1 MRSSHSQSSLGHVLS
16 CVLAVALVSCF
27 GFLQWYLIQAFG
39 LQMIFLMFFPPIM
52 ISAWFGGWRLGLTA
66 TLFSA
71 LFADYF
77 FLKPF
82 YQLWPISGSEIWTQ
96 LIFVLEGLFIS
107 ALGEMRR
114 QSRQALLDERNSL
127 EQRVAQRTQE
137 ISLANEQLAQQIT
150 EREKAQAALSES
162 ELRFRSVV
170 ETANDAIVMSDEDGK
185 IIAWNHGAEEMF
197 GYSTEEALN
206 QFVGLIIP
214 PDLKQS
220 HDHAMTR
227 LREGA
232 SPRLMGQPLE
242 LRGLRRDGSEFPLE
256 LSLATWEVGEQKF
269 YSGIMRDLS
278 LRKQAEADRLRLSEE
293 MAAHAQSQAA
303 EQRYRLL
310 AEAIPQI
317 VWTATPDGG
326 ADYFNQHWFDY
337 TGLTPEQS
345 VGWNWQAVVHP
356 DDQQRSLEI
365 WKQALQSGDDFEVEY
380 RFRKQDGSYRWHLG
394 RAVPLRMA
402 NKENQ
407 ITKWFGTCT
416 DIEVQKST
424 EATSRFLAEAMS
436 RLTASMNEK
445 AILETLVN
453 LCAPAL
459 ATWCVVDLIE
469 MVDAPEIAPGAVAGT
484 TFTHLPTLQ
493 STPTLRRAV
502 ISTSN
507 LQEPVKNQ
515 DKTSSEMLYV
525 APQGDVVSGPWRALA
540 KQRTET
546 IKVAELAMLVD
557 EGAIWEAWHD
567 MVANGTL
574 QSVLCVPLIARG
586 RALGVLTLF
595 FTNTIQGG
603 ETNVGMAQDLAR
615 NAALMIDNA
624 RLLHQTQETN
634 RAKDEFLAIL
644 SHELRTPLT
653 AILGWVQLLQNP
665 FLDEETRRRAFETI
679 ERNTQ
684 AQAQLIEGLLDLSRV
699 VTGKLH
705 LDIQPIEIKPLV
717 EAALDA
723 VRPAAQAKEIA
734 LLFSPMPAPLS
745 GGVVLG
751 DSHRLQQVFWNL
763 LFNAIKFTP
772 KGGRVEVSLQYSE
785 SHLEISVRDNGQ
797 GISAEFLPYVFERF
811 RQGDSSS
818 TRQHGGL
825 GLGLSIVRHVTE
837 LHGGLVQ
844 VESKGKNQGT
854 NFTVFLPVAP
864 LTEPTEDDLKGIT
877 QGTTPEENTAPATDA
892 SAQMLQGVRVLLV
905 DDERDARDMLS
916 AILRRYGA
924 DVQACASAQEAIDAL
939 PQWQPR
945 VLVSDIGMPLR
956 DGYDLIRYVRALP
969 QEQGG
974 EVPAMALTAY
984 ARASDRELALE
995 AGFNRH
1001 VVKPVDPATLA
1012 TQVAELADLN

>member
-1 MRSSHSQSSLGHVLS
+1 MLS
-16 CVLAVALVSCF
+16 CVLTVALVSCF

-77 FLKPF
+77 FLEPL
-82 YQLWPISGSEIWTQ
+82 YQLWPISGSETWTQ

-107 ALGEMRR
+107 VLGEIRR
-114 QSRQALLDERNSL
+114 QSRQALLDERNLL
-127 EQRVAQRTQE
+127 EQRVAERTQE
-137 ISLANEQLAQQIT
+137 ISLANEQLAQQII

-170 ETANDAIVMSDEDGK
+170 ETADDAIVMSDQGGN
-185 IIAWNHGAEEMF
+185 IIAWNRGAQKMF

-206 QFVGLIIP
+206 QPVGLIIP
-214 PDLKQS
+214 SDLKQS
-220 HDHAMTR
+220 HDFAMAR
-227 LREGA
+227 LRNGA
-232 SPRLMGQPLE
+232 PPHLMGQPLE

-317 VWTATPDGG
+317 VWTATPDG
-326 ADYFNQHWFDY
+326 ATDYFNQHWFDY
-337 TGLTPEQS
+337 TGVTLEQS

-356 DDQQRSLEI
+356 DDQQRSFET

-380 RFRKQDGSYRWHLG
+380 RFRKQDGTYRWHLG
-394 RAVPLRMA
+394 RAVPLRA
-402 NKENQ
+402 AVNEKTQ
-407 ITKWFGTCT
+407 IIKWFGTCT

-436 RLTASMNEK
+436 QLTASINEK
-445 AILETLVN
+445 AIVETLAN

-469 MVDAPEIAPGAVAGT
+469 MVDTTEIAPSAVAGT
-484 TFTHLPTLQ
+484 TSTYLSTYLSTLH
-493 STPTLRRAV
+493 SPPTLRRAV
-502 ISTSN
+502 IAPKD
-507 LQEPVKNQ
+507 LQEPIENQ
-515 DKTSSEMLYV
+515 DKTNSEMLYV
-525 APQGDVVSGPWRALA
+525 APQGDVVSGPWRALE

-546 IKVAELAMLVD
+546 IVGADLAMLVAK
-557 EGAIWEAWHD
+557 GAVWEAWHD
-567 MVANGTL
+567 TLVNGTL
-574 QSVLCVPLIARG
+574 QSVLCVPLTARG

-595 FTNTIQGG
+595 CTDAVQCD
-603 ETNVGMAQDLAR
+603 ETNIGVAQDLAR

-624 RLLHQTQETN
+624 RLLHQTQEAN

-653 AILGWVQLLQNP
+653 AILGWVQLLQSP
-665 FLDEETRRRAFETI
+665 SLDEETRHRAFETI
-679 ERNTQ
+679 ERNTH

-705 LDIQPIEIKPLV
+705 LDIQPVEIKPLV

-723 VRPAAQAKEIA
+723 VRPAAQAKEIT
-734 LLFSPMPAPLS
+734 LLFSPVQAPFS
-745 GGVVLG
+745 SSVVLG
-751 DSHRLQQVFWNL
+751 DGHHLQQVFWNL
-763 LFNAIKFTP
+763 LSNSIKFTP
-772 KGGRVEVSLQYSE
+772 KGGRIEVSLRHSD

-797 GISAEFLPYVFERF
+797 GISAELLPYVFERF

-837 LHGGLVQ
+837 LHGGSVQ

-854 NFTVFLPVAP
+854 DFKVLLPLAP
-864 LTEPTEDDLKGIT
+864 LREPAANDLKDT
-877 QGTTPEENTAPATDA
+877 MQRTTPEDNTAPAATDA

-905 DDERDARDMLS
+905 DDERDTRDMLS

-924 DVQACASAQEAIDAL
+924 DVQTCASAQEAIDAL

-1001 VVKPVDPATLA
+1001 VVKPVDPVTLA
-1012 TQVAELADLN
+1012 TQVAELAGLN